1 MDTGTF
7 AMVIFVI
14 IIIVGAYLILTES
27 VQGTSKT
34 ILIVFIV
41 IITIALILNLGL
53 FSTTVKILDSP
64 VLATGKI
71 KPLVDYNYTPSY
83 SLSTWIYVNDWN
95 LNNGKDKEI
104 ITRTLGPNS
113 VNNPKIYLDP
123 YKNWLNIE
131 FHTGGDPSHP
141 RWWRRRPQ
149 KQVITVRNI
158 NTQKWVNITC
168 CFSDTNVDT
177 YINGKLVDTTIPTNG
192 FKPRNLY
199 FPNIKTGDKQLN
211 FNICNNSTGFSGFI
225 SNTYYYPYM
234 LTPQD
239 AWDIYKKG
247 FSNNIFGNL
256 LNKYNA
262 SFTLYDNQTQVAQYY
277 IM

>member
-1 MDTGTF
+1 MNTGTF
-7 AMVIFVI
+7 AMIIFVI
-14 IIIVGAYLILTES
+14 IIIIGAYLIMTES
-27 VQGTSKT
+27 VEGTSKT

-41 IITIALILNLGL
+41 VITIVLILNLGL

-71 KPLVDYNYTPSY
+71 KPLTEYNYTSSY

-123 YKNWLNIE
+123 HENWLNIE
-131 FHTGGDPSHP
+131 FHTGGDPNN
-141 RWWRRRPQ
+141 RWWRRRPK
-149 KQVITVRNI
+149 KQVITIRNI
-158 NTQKWVNITC
+158 NTQKWVNVTC

-192 FKPRNLY
+192 FNRPMNLY

-211 FNICNNSTGFSGFI
+211 FNICNNGTGFSGFI
-225 SNTYYYPYM
+225 SNTYYYPTM
-234 LTPQD
+234 LTPQE